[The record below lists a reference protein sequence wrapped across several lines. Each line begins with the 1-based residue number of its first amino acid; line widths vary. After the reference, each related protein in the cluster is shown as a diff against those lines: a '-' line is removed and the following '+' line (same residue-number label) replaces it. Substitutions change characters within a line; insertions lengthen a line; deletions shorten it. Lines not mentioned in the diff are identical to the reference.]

1 MKRTQKTKRA
11 LIASVVSMAMCCA
24 LLLGTTFAWFTD
36 SVTNTGNVIT
46 AGNLKIDATAYDL
59 GNGGVSVTIPG
70 VNNDSSFTFENTGL
84 DLKSD
89 TAKNTPIISEPLW
102 EPGQSNAK
110 LLEIKNSGNLATN
123 IRLDFDV
130 KDDGLQD
137 ALWFDFVQVS
147 PQQGQ
152 FTKRDMSDLRTLA
165 QSMVFTLKQNE
176 SMRFVL
182 VYGMEEEAGN
192 EYQGKAFSA
201 DVTVMA
207 TQAPVEIDGFG
218 NSQYDAAANGD
229 PDYPEW
235 ATGGTTQVTK
245 PSEGWAE
252 TTTLTVP
259 GVTVSVPKEAIA
271 LNAQA
276 LKLSVIAKAEQ
287 PSGITVPVNEGQ
299 EAKWYEVALT
309 GISDEN
315 QQEIAVKLQI
325 GKALQN
331 VKLYQNGSEVTNAQ
345 YDYDTGIVTFTT
357 TSFGSFAVVSGS
369 LAVSTTEELT
379 SAAAN
384 GQSVYLTDNIVVDE
398 SLAFQKEAQIS
409 LNGHDLT
416 LNKEGGMANGSISTS
431 TSLTVEG
438 NGTIHGALVANS
450 GGKLTIRAGDN
461 FTVDS
466 NFVTGA
472 AISASSNTI
481 VDIDGGTYIGRQKG
495 NGVINAMGT
504 EVTVRNATVNVGV
517 DSMSQ
522 SCGIVASNAKN
533 TLLENVTVNAK
544 YGVAVKLNNAMEGHA
559 TIVGGHFTT
568 DRVASGWDPNDT
580 IQYAGTLDISDATID
595 RVGVGIKYRKTW
607 PLPTEVVGLT
617 QENVTFNPVNE
628 AAKQYQDVDY
638 YHY

>member
-36 SVTNTGNVIT
+36 SVTNTGNVIS

-59 GNGGVSVTIPG
+59 GTGGVSVTIPG

-84 DLKSD
+84 DLKSEE
-89 TAKNTPIISEPLW
+89 AKDTPIISESLW
-102 EPGQSNAK
+102 EPGQSDAK
-110 LLEIKNSGNLATN
+110 LLEIKNSGNLAAN

-165 QSMVFTLKQNE
+165 QSMVFTLEQNE

-207 TQAPVEIDGFG
+207 TQAPVETDGFG

-229 PDYPEW
+229 PDHPEW

-271 LNAQA
+271 KDANA
-276 LKLSVIAKAEQ
+276 LKLSVLAKAEQ

-357 TSFGSFAVVSGS
+357 TSFGSFTVVSGS

-384 GQSVYLTDNIVVDE
+384 GQSVYLTDDIVVNE

-416 LNKEGGMANGSISTS
+416 LNNKDGMASGSISTS

-522 SCGIVASNAKN
+522 SCGIVARNAKN
-533 TLLENVTVNAK
+533 VLLENVTVNAK
-544 YGVAVKLNNAMEGHA
+544 YGMAVNINTTSEGHA
-559 TIVGGHFTT
+559 TIVGGRFTT
-568 DRVASGWDPNDT
+568 DKVASGWDPNDT
-580 IQYAGTLDISDATID
+580 IRYGGTLNISNATID
-595 RVGVGIKYRKTW
+595 RVGVGIKYYKTW
-607 PLPTEVVGLT
+607 PTPTEVVGLT
-617 QENVTFNPVNE
+617 QENVTFNLVND
-628 AAKQYQDVDY
+628 AAAQYQDVDY
-638 YHY
+638 HH